1 MIIMFSENERPFL
14 FDLLF
19 SFGIVFVITRF
30 YNIKTA
36 IFFKRL
42 SVFVI
47 RPCSFK
53 IDFCST
59 WT

>member
-36 IFFKRL
+36 IFL
-42 SVFVI
+42 NV
-47 RPCSFK
+47 
-53 IDFCST
+53 
-59 WT
+59 